1 MLWPALRAHSAG
13 STPEASQNALAVL
26 GPVAVHLAGMTRTV
40 LEIAHL
46 HDEAARPGPRIT
58 GPDAGFLH
66 HAGRAIGL
74 YGGGWPRTGRLGA
87 PHDAADKLRRSLG
100 ELHRG
105 LPGVVQNDP
114 GTLTAHGTAGP
125 GPRRPT
131 EQLGPDGH
139 R

>member
-87 PHDAADKLRRSLG
+87 PHDA
-100 ELHRG
+100 
-105 LPGVVQNDP
+105 
-114 GTLTAHGTAGP
+114 
-125 GPRRPT
+125 PT
-131 EQLGPDGH
+131 SCAEAWASSTGGCPASF
-139 R
+139 RTIPEP